1 MTDRFIYPIGAYLSE
16 INLMARTT
24 GYLCFYHGDGD
35 GTDNQ
40 GDPDWDNDPENPEKW
55 ERES

>member
-1 MTDRFIYPIGAYLSE
+1 
-16 INLMARTT
+16 MARTT